1 VTKTSARIVQVM
13 GNAVLVK
20 SVSKSNAVQVAEKTR
35 TVLQARPVTQRRF
48 LAVVEKIATVPLA

>member
-1 VTKTSARIVQVM
+1 MTKTSARIVQVM

-20 SVSKSNAVQVAEKTR
+20 SVSKSNAVQVVEKTR

>member
-1 VTKTSARIVQVM
+1 M

>member
-1 VTKTSARIVQVM
+1 MTKTSARIVQVM